1 MRLLTNATAAE
12 ISAALES
19 AGIDARVLTTEEET
33 ESQHAR
39 QEEYM
44 SHGDPELTPG
54 EADFFGNSEFDYNPG
69 VQYNDAGEP
78 RGFC

>member
-44 SHGDPELTPG
+44 LMPVNRADSADDGSGNNGRTRHPG
-54 EADFFGNSEFDYNPG
+54 RVPFG
-69 VQYNDAGEP
+69 ARP
-78 RGFC
+78 RLP